1 MDVRSIRVSLVVVV
15 ALTAAGC
22 GSGEPAAPPGIFFP
36 TVPIGDAYPAALMEG
51 VLEEQAGCLFVT
63 VDGDSWLLL
72 WPEGYTARVADGHLD
87 VLDESGEVV
96 GRVGEPLRVGGGET
110 NPVEIGGAAAAE
122 RRASELTGLDIPER
136 CGDLYWLVSPG

>member
-1 MDVRSIRVSLVVVV
+1 
-15 ALTAAGC
+15 
-22 GSGEPAAPPGIFFP
+22 
-36 TVPIGDAYPAALMEG
+36 MEG

-110 NPVEIGGAAAAE
+110 NPVEIGGAAAA
-122 RRASELTGLDIPER
+122 
-136 CGDLYWLVSPG
+136 